1 VSKKVKER
9 GGVDLMP
16 EMQTK
21 PVNKYLLPRIK
32 SKSSSVSSGLGVEE
46 ETNATGLL
54 GWVDRA
60 LSKL

>member
-1 VSKKVKER
+1 
-9 GGVDLMP
+9 MP

-32 SKSSSVSSGLGVEE
+32 SKGPVSSIGSVVEE
-46 ETNATGLL
+46 ETEATGLL

>member
-1 VSKKVKER
+1 
-9 GGVDLMP
+9 MP

-32 SKSSSVSSGLGVEE
+32 SKGTISSVGSVVEE
-46 ETNATGLL
+46 ETDSKGLI

-60 LSKL
+60 LSKF